1 MVKQSRS
8 MKRWEQNAGLPEKS
22 GEADVVCG
30 SPKKLLER
38 HAGHPMVEEET
49 MGISMNL
56 GRKFSQTQASLG
68 FWNDY

>member
-1 MVKQSRS
+1 MLS
-8 MKRWEQNAGLPEKS
+8 
-22 GEADVVCG
+22 VVV
-30 SPKKLLER
+30 PKFLLER

-49 MGISMNL
+49 MEISMNL